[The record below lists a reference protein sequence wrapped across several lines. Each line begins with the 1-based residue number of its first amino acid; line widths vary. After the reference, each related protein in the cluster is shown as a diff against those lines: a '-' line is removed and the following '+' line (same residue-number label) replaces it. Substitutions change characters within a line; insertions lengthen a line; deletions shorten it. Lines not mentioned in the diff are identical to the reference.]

1 MIKRLDNQNGIR
13 IVTSMLVALLSSS
26 VASANEPDASSRVA
40 IHAAKVLTA
49 ELDGT
54 QFINDGVVL
63 IADGIIQAVGSS
75 KTTPIPAGYDV
86 VDVGDQWL
94 MPGMIDLHSHVGG
107 TMDIN
112 DAVFQVNP
120 GLRVLPAVVP
130 NVGTLN
136 RAVAAGVTTILFI
149 PGSATNIGG
158 QGVLLKT
165 GHDTYEEMC
174 LRYPGSLKVA
184 QGDNPTRFAYGMRR
198 GLMNFHIRTTFR
210 RGVAYAKQ
218 WEAFEAGTGDK
229 PATDI
234 NLDIFRDLRAKTT
247 QISTHT
253 QYYQLVMMSILLIK
267 AEFDFDFYI
276 DHGSFDSYLTGPLAI
291 EHEVPA
297 ILGPREVMY
306 PRPPRFDTDG
316 RVEGSAWGFQK
327 EGVKLVGF
335 NTDAPV
341 VPQEE
346 LQLQAAMGLRYGMN
360 GDMMEGVRGIT
371 IVPAVAAGIADQV
384 GSIEVGKHADLL
396 VITGDPADPRSSIE
410 KVFIDGELL
419 YDTDQEARRW

>member
-1 MIKRLDNQNGIR
+1 MLKRLDKRTGFG
-13 IVTSMLVALLSSS
+13 IVTSLLAALLTSSI
-26 VASANEPDASSRVA
+26 ASAGEPDTPARVA
-40 IHAAKVLTA
+40 VLAAKVLTA
-49 ELDGT
+49 ELDGQ
-54 QFINDGVVL
+54 QFIDDGVVL
-63 IADGIIQAVGSS
+63 IADGIIQAVGPS

-86 VDVGDQWL
+86 LDVGDQWL
-94 MPGMIDLHSHVGG
+94 MPGMIDLHSHIGG
-107 TMDIN
+107 TRDIN

-130 NVGTLN
+130 GYGTLK

-165 GHDTYEEMC
+165 GRDEYEEMC

-210 RGVAYAKQ
+210 RGVAYAKK
-218 WEAFEAGTGDK
+218 WEAFEAGTGEK
-229 PATDI
+229 PKRDI
-234 NLDIFRDLRAKTT
+234 NLDIFRDLRAKRT

-267 AEFDFDFYI
+267 AEFGFDFYI
-276 DHGSFDSYLTGPLAI
+276 DHGSFDSYRTGPLAI

-297 ILGPREVMY
+297 ILGPREVMF

-341 VPQEE
+341 IPQEE
-346 LQLQAAMGLRYGMN
+346 LQLQAAMGIRYGMS
-360 GDMMEGVRGIT
+360 GDLMEGVRGLT

-384 GSIEVGKHADLL
+384 GSLEVGKHADLL
-396 VITGDPADPRSSIE
+396 VLTGDPADPRTSIE
-410 KVFIDGELL
+410 KVYIEGILVYDAEQGERL
-419 YDTDQEARRW
+419 W